1 MESGKRWPNLV
12 KMSEAD
18 FRLDEPWQN
27 IRELGVYDGGEQ
39 IGSVE
44 ELYAERGSRLPRFPS
59 VSAGASTR
67 WQEALPS
74 PHRGG

>member
-1 MESGKRWPNLV
+1 MESGERWPDLV

-39 IGSVE
+39 IGGVE
-44 ELYAERGSRLPRFPS
+44 ELYAERGSRLP
-59 VSAGASTR
+59 
-67 WQEALPS
+67 
-74 PHRGG
+74 